1 MRSFTGVVAIF
12 LPVFLGWY
20 IVMMLFGGVTILS
33 TAFGLTAGAF
43 LLQFTTLKSY
53 TFSCPENTAYLAVN
67 TITKELYVITQGL
80 SFRFPWD
87 KIDDSNKF
95 SLDLRNEDLKTIGE
109 TSERGQVA
117 VSIRLSWRPDASS
130 TEQLTK
136 FNALGKP
143 EEAQKKVASALLAA
157 VQAVVNQVTPQFN
170 LDTIRTSTADVKER
184 VVQLLGIGNG
194 QSNMEKRFGV
204 EVDNVE
210 IGDVSPTAETQKV
223 NNLRVKFQVYV
234 QQALEMTRLI
244 PGMQPKQALEALLAA
259 DPDSNA
265 LKVMGNGFV
274 FPGFGQGGNGG
285 GNP

>member
-1 MRSFTGVVAIF
+1 MRSFTGAVAIF

-20 IVMMLFGGVTILS
+20 IVMMLFGGITLLS
-33 TAFGLTAGAF
+33 TIFGLTAGGF
-43 LLQFTTLKSY
+43 FLQFTTLKLFA
-53 TFSCPENTAYLAVN
+53 FSCPENTAYLAVN
-67 TITKELYVITQGL
+67 TITKELYVITQGF

-95 SLDLRNEDLKTIGE
+95 SLDLRNEDLKTLGE

-117 VSIRLSWRPDASS
+117 VSIRLSWRPDASG
-130 TEQLTK
+130 TEQLAK

-170 LDTIRTSTADVKER
+170 LDTIRTSTADVKRE
-184 VVQLLGIGNG
+184 VVRLLGIGNG
-194 QSNMEKRFGV
+194 RSQVEKQFGI
-204 EVDNVE
+204 EVDDVE
-210 IGDVSPTAETQKV
+210 IGDVSPTAETQKI

-234 QQALEMTRLI
+234 QQALEMHRLI
-244 PGMQPKQALEALLAA
+244 PGMQPKQALDALLAA
-259 DPDSNA
+259 DPDSNF

-274 FPGFGQGGNGG
+274 FPGFGHGGNGG